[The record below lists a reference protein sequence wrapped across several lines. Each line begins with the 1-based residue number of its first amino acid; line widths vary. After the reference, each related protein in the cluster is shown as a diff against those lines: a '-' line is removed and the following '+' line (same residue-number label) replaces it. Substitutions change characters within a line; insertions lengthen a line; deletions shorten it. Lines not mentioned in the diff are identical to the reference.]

1 MITSEDEVVA
11 IASTVEMGD
20 EILEERFGA
29 ERCCVV
35 AVTVEFRFADEAFE
49 NLRIAGCRFAG
60 VADSATVDLMRNHL
74 RLCGSHP

>member
-1 MITSEDEVVA
+1 MITREYEVVA
-11 IASTVEMGD
+11 IAGTVQMGD
-20 EILEERFGA
+20 EILEKRFGA

-35 AVTVEFRFADEAFE
+35 AVTMEFRFADEAFE
-49 NLRIAGCRFAG
+49 NLIFAGCRFAC